1 MKFVKWYGLFIG
13 CLLTILLSGCVTT
26 RMTIQMNANG
36 SVDFEQFVSVNRS
49 EAQQELKKNPMTR
62 DQQIYPGYFSN
73 LLKQRMTP
81 VAEQN
86 NMIMTEFAEGNT
98 EGVRLSKH
106 AKDIQEAKEIY
117 SKAFN
122 SAANTIGAQPA
133 EKQLQIAYKRSFF
146 MDTMKMAINIGKI
159 QQGQAAYNANE
170 PDMQFA
176 VTFPVTFTKSNC
188 TRKENGGKTLVW
200 EINPKKDQ
208 QIHAQAFIVHPF
220 PIFMVIVA
228 ILAAIIFIIIR
239 VKQVKSPPSPTR
251 RVARKV

>member
-1 MKFVKWYGLFIG
+1 MKFVKWYRLFIG

-36 SVDFEQFVSVNRS
+36 SVDFEQLVSVNRS

-62 DQQIYPGYFSN
+62 DQQISPGYFSN

-86 NMIMTEFAEGNT
+86 KMILTEFAEGNT
-98 EGVRLSKH
+98 EGVRLSIH
-106 AKDIQEAKEIY
+106 AKDVQEAQEIY

-133 EKQLQIAYKRSFF
+133 EKKLQLDYKRGFF
-146 MDTMKMAINIGKI
+146 ADTMKIAITIGKI
-159 QQGQAAYNANE
+159 QQEPAANNSKE
-170 PDMQFA
+170 PAMQFA
-176 VTFPVTFTKSNC
+176 VKFPVTFTKSNC
-188 TRKENGGKTLVW
+188 TRKENGGRTLVW

-208 QIHAQAFIVHPF
+208 QIHAEAFIMHPF
-220 PIFMVIVA
+220 PIFMVILV
-228 ILAAIIFIIIR
+228 ILAAFIFIIIR
-239 VKQVKSPPSPTR
+239 VKQVKSPLPPSR
-251 RVARKV
+251 RVARRV